1 LEYQGRISPYK
12 LSLRSGLALFFAGL
26 AFEASAQTSFLDT
39 DFFCQNF
46 GCVVIHDGQDFDIYD
61 NYRFA
66 TNSCC
71 IPFGAQMI
79 SFFTRAGETNQTGTT
94 QRAINFRPDS
104 SQSFRL
110 GIVQAAGGQPTI
122 STFDDGDG
130 FLDAGD
136 SLSRFTIAADTD
148 LSLDN
153 DARSYSHSIFISSRN
168 TRFSVRAQAEIDN
181 VTGDFQQTLG
191 LDDIAVDVGVTRR
204 GNDDGFN
211 FGARANTSQ
220 STFSSTVS
228 TLDDLTSGQVEIAE
242 FRRFAG
248 IRTRT
253 GSINQQLIRLDLEYT
268 MPDYDLSMGLG
279 SLDATVTIDFF
290 REP

>member
-1 LEYQGRISPYK
+1 MAYLKPISPLK
-12 LSLRSGLALFFAGL
+12 LSLRSGLALFFGSVSFQAL
-26 AFEASAQTSFLDT
+26 AQTSFLDT

-46 GCVVIHDGQDFDIYD
+46 GCVVVHDGQNFDLYD
-61 NYRFA
+61 NFQFSS
-66 TNSCC
+66 NSCC

-79 SFFTRAGETNQTGTT
+79 AFTSRVGSTNLTGTT
-94 QRAINFRPDS
+94 QRAINFRPDAN
-104 SQSFRL
+104 QSFRL
-110 GIVQAAGGQPTI
+110 GIIKAANGEPSL

-136 SLSRFTIAADTD
+136 SLSRFTLSADTD
-148 LSLDN
+148 IGLDSN
-153 DARSYSHSIFISSRN
+153 ARSYSHSIFISSRN

-181 VTGDFQQTLG
+181 VTGDFAQTLG
-191 LDDIAVDVGVTRR
+191 LDDISVDVGVTTS
-204 GNDDGFN
+204 GNDSGFD
-211 FGARANTSQ
+211 FGSRTNTAQ
-220 STFSSTVS
+220 SSFSSTIN
-228 TLDDLTSGQVEIAE
+228 TLEDLTGAQVEIAE
-242 FRRFAG
+242 FRRVQG

-279 SLDATVTIDFF
+279 SLDASVTLDFF

>member
-1 LEYQGRISPYK
+1 LRRFNRISSSK
-12 LSLRSGLALFFAGL
+12 LGLLSGFALFSAGL
-26 AFEASAQTSFLDT
+26 SFEAAAQTSFLDT

-61 NYRFA
+61 NFRFSS
-66 TNSCC
+66 NSCC

-79 SFFTRAGETNQTGTT
+79 SFFNRAGQTNQTGTT
-94 QRAINFRPDS
+94 QRAINFRPDPN
-104 SQSFRL
+104 QSFRL
-110 GIVQAAGGQPTI
+110 GILQTANGDPVL
-122 STFDDGDG
+122 STFDDGNG

-136 SLSRFTIAADTD
+136 TLSRFSISADTD
-148 LSLDN
+148 VSLDS

-168 TRFSVRAQAEIDN
+168 TRFSVRAEAEIEN
-181 VTGDFQQTLG
+181 VTGDFEQTLG
-191 LDDIAVDVGVTRR
+191 LDDIAVDVGITRR
-204 GNDDGFN
+204 GNDDGFD
-211 FGARANTSQ
+211 FGARTSTGA
-220 STFSSTVS
+220 SSFSSTVN
-228 TLDDLTSGQVEIAE
+228 TLDDLTGSQVEIAE

-279 SLDATVTIDFF
+279 SLDANVTIDFF

>member
-1 LEYQGRISPYK
+1 
-12 LSLRSGLALFFAGL
+12 
-26 AFEASAQTSFLDT
+26 
-39 DFFCQNF
+39 
-46 GCVVIHDGQDFDIYD
+46 
-61 NYRFA
+61 
-66 TNSCC
+66 
-71 IPFGAQMI
+71 MI

-94 QRAINFRPDS
+94 QRAVNFRPDPN
-104 SQSFRL
+104 QSFRL
-110 GIVQAAGGQPTI
+110 GILQAANGNAEI

-136 SLSRFTIAADTD
+136 SLTRFTLSTDTD
-148 LSLDN
+148 ISLDST
-153 DARSYSHSIFISSRN
+153 ARSYSHSIFISSRN

-181 VTGDFQQTLG
+181 VTGDFAQTLS
-191 LDDIAVDVGVTRR
+191 LDDIAVDVDVTRR
-204 GNDDGFN
+204 GNDDGFD
-211 FGARANTSQ
+211 FGTRSNRGG
-220 STFSSTVS
+220 STFSSTVN
-228 TLDDLTSGQVEIAE
+228 TLEDLTSSQVEIAE

-279 SLDATVTIDFF
+279 SLDATVTLDFF

>member
-1 LEYQGRISPYK
+1 
-12 LSLRSGLALFFAGL
+12 LFFASI

-61 NYRFA
+61 NFRFA
-66 TNSCC
+66 SNSCC

-94 QRAINFRPDS
+94 QRAVNFRPDPN
-104 SQSFRL
+104 QSFRL
-110 GIVQAAGGQPTI
+110 GILQAANGNPTL

-136 SLSRFTIAADTD
+136 TLSRFSISTNTD
-148 LSLDN
+148 VGLDS
-153 DARSYSHSIFISSRN
+153 DERSYSHSIFISSRN

-181 VTGDFQQTLG
+181 VTGDFEQTLG

-204 GNDDGFN
+204 GNDDGFD
-211 FGARANTSQ
+211 FGARGSTAN
-220 STFSSTVS
+220 STFSSTVN
-228 TLDDLTSGQVEIAE
+228 TLDDLTSGQIEIAE